1 MDLRTIQLLL
11 GHADLEH
18 TTVYLHMSQRH
29 LQAVTNPVEGI
40 AVLSPADMKRKL
52 RQLR

>member
-1 MDLRTIQLLL
+1 MLL

-18 TTVYLHMSQRH
+18 TTVYLHISQRH

-40 AVLSPADMKRKL
+40 AVLSPADMKRSL
-52 RQLR
+52 RQIA